1 MKGRRAAT
9 SRSAGKG
16 SATKRGRRRDFDFTA
31 PSPPSHVTVS
41 TALAQEAIEAAEL
54 AILSDKARDYPT
66 ALERYKSVCSLLM
79 SAIKSESSEMAKTV
93 MREKLLTYID
103 RAELI
108 RKRVQR
114 QKRQAM
120 EEEAAERER
129 ATEDE
134 DDSTVYINLISVPE
148 PPVRGSTKKK

>member
-129 ATEDE
+129 RPRTRPTRGRTASATPRIFEY
-134 DDSTVYINLISVPE
+134 SSA
-148 PPVRGSTKKK
+148 